1 MVFFLEVM
9 YLERIK
15 ARASKVM
22 ICGIIWNSSCMHIAF
37 TSFIQQM
44 NLKSGTVKLRNRCWG
59 WLGTIVGLPL
69 VYLQAD
75 YCKKTRWNVE
85 NTQNFPLM
93 HSCGTNTIK

>member
-1 MVFFLEVM
+1 MQCDSQITFEIVFFLEVM

-44 NLKSGTVKLRNRCWG
+44 NLKWYS
-59 WLGTIVGLPL
+59 
-69 VYLQAD
+69 
-75 YCKKTRWNVE
+75 E
-85 NTQNFPLM
+85 TQ
-93 HSCGTNTIK
+93 K